1 MNWIVQKKNPL
12 FSIIISKIYRSVIYC
27 AYNFLFYKKMQKR
40 KISKSRE
47 KYSKMH
53 LSKNQKR
60 ERNVEIYT
68 LNAVRC
74 RSYNISQNTPTE
86 IYYRY
91 DILQSRKKE
100 KKPLQAAF
108 LCEFTEKL

>member
-1 MNWIVQKKNPL
+1 
-12 FSIIISKIYRSVIYC
+12 
-27 AYNFLFYKKMQKR
+27 MQKR
-40 KISKSRE
+40 KIRKSRE
-47 KYSKMH
+47 KYSKTH

-68 LNAVRC
+68 LNAVQC

-91 DILQSRKKE
+91 DTLQSRKKE
-100 KKPLQAAF
+100 KKTASGCVFLRVYRKIIAINDAF
-108 LCEFTEKL
+108 II